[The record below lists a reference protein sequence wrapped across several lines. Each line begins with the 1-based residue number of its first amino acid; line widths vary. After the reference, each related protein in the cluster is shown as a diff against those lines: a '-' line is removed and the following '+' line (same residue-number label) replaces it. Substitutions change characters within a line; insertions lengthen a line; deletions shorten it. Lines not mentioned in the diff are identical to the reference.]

1 MRISFENTAAVRKPR
16 SLIFLSLVAALLS
29 LSACSMNPSNQDYPK
44 QISEETATVSPWQNS
59 NNAVPVS
66 NLNDLIAASGV
77 MPLIDTALNNN
88 PSLQQ
93 TLLTLQI
100 LEKQLTITEA
110 AQLPVV
116 GAGFGATRSS
126 DSDDVFNS
134 NVSVSWQAD
143 LWGQLDDL
151 EQAAQQDLIQQ
162 SLLLQSARDT
172 LAAEVIKNWLTLI
185 AQQRATDIE
194 KQRLQSLKQTEG
206 FILDRYQQGL
216 GILED
221 LDSARTAVAS
231 SEARLTALQEN
242 QRQQQILFRTLLG
255 QTALPSLANLP
266 EDYPAVLLPIADLP
280 EQTLERR
287 PDLRAAFVAIN
298 AADLRSE
305 AAYKDLLPRLDFQ
318 AILQDVARS
327 PRAALFGGP
336 AWSLLGQLTAPL
348 YEGGQRKATAEI
360 SELQTAIA
368 YQDYRDQLLTA
379 VTEIEQALS
388 FEQALQSQQQSVEKA
403 LASAEN
409 NLKQYQ
415 TSYQNGL
422 KTILELLSVQQQNF
436 DLQAQRDDLI
446 YQRLLNR
453 INLGLALGME
463 INA

>member
-1 MRISFENTAAVRKPR
+1 M
-16 SLIFLSLVAALLS
+16 AALLS
-29 LSACSMNPSNQDYPK
+29 LSACSINPSNKDYPK
-44 QISEETATVSPWQNS
+44 QIREETATVSPWQNTD
-59 NNAVPVS
+59 NAVPVS
-66 NLNDLIAASGV
+66 NLNNLIAARGV

-88 PSLQQ
+88 PGLQQ

-116 GAGFGATRSS
+116 GAGFGATRSA

-143 LWGQLDDL
+143 LWGQLDNL

-194 KQRLQSLKQTEG
+194 TQRLQSLRQTEG

-221 LDSARTAVAS
+221 LDSARTAVAR

-242 QRQQQILFRTLLG
+242 QRQQQILLRTLLG

-298 AADLRSE
+298 AADLRTE

-318 AILQDVARS
+318 AIFQDVARS

-415 TSYQNGL
+415 SSYQNGL

>member
-1 MRISFENTAAVRKPR
+1 MQVSTSTFCMTLIS
-16 SLIFLSLVAALLS
+16 ALLS
-29 LSACSMNPSNQDYPK
+29 LNACSVTPTQHDYPA
-44 QISEETATVSPWQNS
+44 QISAETASVSPWQNTED
-59 NNAVPVS
+59 AVAVS
-66 NLNDLIAASGV
+66 NLSELIDAPEV
-77 MPLIDTALNNN
+77 MPLIDTALENN
-88 PSLQQ
+88 PGLQQ

-100 LEKQLTITEA
+100 LEKQLTISEA
-110 AQLPVV
+110 AQLPQLS
-116 GAGFGATRSS
+116 AGFGASRNDDGVDSYNS
-126 DSDDVFNS
+126 DLSI
-134 NVSVSWQAD
+134 SWQAD

-151 EQAAQQDLIQQ
+151 EQAAQQDLMQQ

-172 LAAEVIKNWLTLI
+172 LAAEVMKNWLTLI

-194 KQRLQSLKQTEG
+194 SQRLKSLKQTES

-242 QRQQQILFRTLLG
+242 QRQQQLLLRTLLG
-255 QTALPSLANLP
+255 QTQLPSLADLP
-266 EDYPAVLLPIADLP
+266 EDYPAVMLPLVDLP

-287 PDLRAAFVAIN
+287 PDLRAAYVAIT
-298 AADLRSE
+298 AADLRTS

-318 AILQDVARS
+318 GILQDVAQS
-327 PRAALFGGP
+327 PRAALFGAP
-336 AWSLLGQLTAPL
+336 AWTLLGQLTAPL
-348 YEGGQRKATAEI
+348 YEGGQRKATAQI
-360 SELQTAIA
+360 NELQTAIT
-368 YQDYRDQLLTA
+368 YQSYRDRLLTA

-388 FEQALQSQQQSVEKA
+388 FEQALQNQQQSIEKA

-409 NLKQYQ
+409 NLLQYQ

-422 KTILELLSVQQQNF
+422 RTILELLTVQQQNF
-436 DLQAQRDDLI
+436 NLQAQRDDLI

>member
-1 MRISFENTAAVRKPR
+1 
-16 SLIFLSLVAALLS
+16 
-29 LSACSMNPSNQDYPK
+29 
-44 QISEETATVSPWQNS
+44 
-59 NNAVPVS
+59 
-66 NLNDLIAASGV
+66 
-77 MPLIDTALNNN
+77 
-88 PSLQQ
+88 
-93 TLLTLQI
+93 
-100 LEKQLTITEA
+100 
-110 AQLPVV
+110 
-116 GAGFGATRSS
+116 
-126 DSDDVFNS
+126 
-134 NVSVSWQAD
+134 
-143 LWGQLDDL
+143 
-151 EQAAQQDLIQQ
+151 
-162 SLLLQSARDT
+162 
-172 LAAEVIKNWLTLI
+172 
-185 AQQRATDIE
+185 
-194 KQRLQSLKQTEG
+194 
-206 FILDRYQQGL
+206 
-216 GILED
+216 
-221 LDSARTAVAS
+221 
-231 SEARLTALQEN
+231 
-242 QRQQQILFRTLLG
+242 
-255 QTALPSLANLP
+255 
-266 EDYPAVLLPIADLP
+266 LLPIADLP

-298 AADLRSE
+298 AADLRTE

-318 AILQDVARS
+318 AIFQDVARS

-415 TSYQNGL
+415 SSYQNGL

>member
-1 MRISFENTAAVRKPR
+1 MQTTRAFFHF
-16 SLIFLSLVAALLS
+16 SLIAALLG
-29 LSACSMNPSNQDYPK
+29 LSGCSITPSQPDYQQ
-44 QISEETATVSPWQNS
+44 QISAETITISPWLS
-59 NNAVPVS
+59 NADAVAVS
-66 NLNDLIAASGV
+66 NLNDLIDAPAV
-77 MPLIDTALNNN
+77 MPLIDTALANN
-88 PSLQQ
+88 PGLQQ
-93 TLLTLQI
+93 TIVTLRI
-100 LEKQLTITEA
+100 LEKQLTLTQA
-110 AQLPVV
+110 VQLPSVS
-116 GAGFGATRSS
+116 AGFGASSSEDSDTSFSS
-126 DSDDVFNS
+126 DLSI
-134 NVSVSWQAD
+134 SWQAD

-151 EQAAQQDLIQQ
+151 EQAAQQDLLQQ

-185 AQQRATDIE
+185 AQQRASDIE
-194 KQRLQSLKQTEG
+194 RQRLQSLKQTES
-206 FILDRYQQGL
+206 FILARYQQGL

-242 QRQQQILFRTLLG
+242 QRQQQLLLRTLLG
-255 QTALPSLANLP
+255 QTSLPDLDNLP
-266 EDYPAVLLPIADLP
+266 KAYPAVMLPIADLP
-280 EQTLERR
+280 AQTLDRR
-287 PDLRAAFVAIN
+287 PDLRAAYVAIN
-298 AADLRSE
+298 AADLRTD

-318 AILQDVARS
+318 GILQDVARS
-327 PRAALFGGP
+327 PRAALFAAP

-360 SELQTAIA
+360 NELQTAIA
-368 YQDYRDQLLTA
+368 YQDYRDQLLNA

-409 NLKQYQ
+409 NLLQYR

-422 KTILELLSVQQQNF
+422 KTILELLSVQQQNY

>member
-1 MRISFENTAAVRKPR
+1 MLIKKITQRLLLTGY
-16 SLIFLSLVAALLS
+16 SLMLVA
-29 LSACSMNPSNQDYPK
+29 CSITPEQPDYQQ
-44 QISEETATVSPWQNS
+44 QIDAETMTVNPWQNDAE
-59 NNAVPVS
+59 AVTA
-66 NLNDLIAASGV
+66 NTLGDLINAPAVG
-77 MPLIDTALNNN
+77 PLIDSALDNN
-88 PSLQQ
+88 PGLQQ

-110 AQLPVV
+110 AQLPAVS
-116 GAGFGATRSS
+116 AGFGASRSE
-126 DSDDVFNS
+126 DSDDQFS
-134 NVSVSWQAD
+134 SDLSVSWQAD

-151 EQAAQQDLIQQ
+151 EQAAQQDLLQQ

-185 AQQRATDIE
+185 AQQRAIDIE
-194 KQRLQSLKQTEG
+194 TQRLNSLQQTED
-206 FILDRYQQGL
+206 FIVDRYQQGL

-242 QRQQQILFRTLLG
+242 QRQQQLLLRTLLG
-255 QTALPSLANLP
+255 QTQPPSLADLP
-266 EDYPAVLLPIADLP
+266 DEYPAVLLPIADLP
-280 EQTLERR
+280 EQTLNRR
-287 PDLRAAFVAIN
+287 PDLRAAYVAIT
-298 AADLRSE
+298 AADLRTE

-327 PRAALFGGP
+327 PRAALFAAP

-360 SELQTAIA
+360 NELQAAVA

-388 FEQALQSQQQSVEKA
+388 FEQALQAQQQSVEKA

-409 NLKQYQ
+409 NLLQYQ
-415 TSYQNGL
+415 ASYQSGL

-436 DLQAQRDDLI
+436 DLQAQLDDLI
-446 YQRLLNR
+446 FQRLLNR